1 MRALDTNVLVRYLVN
16 DDPGQAAVAERLL
29 EDCRRKREPVFLSI
43 LVLCELVWV
52 LDRSFGQSKSEIG
65 TVLERVLDMDLFRVE
80 REPLVR
86 RSLQHFRHG
95 KGNFADYL
103 IGEIG
108 SEAGCRDTVT
118 FDRALR
124 DAPGFQ
130 ML

>member
-1 MRALDTNVLVRYLVN
+1 
-16 DDPGQAAVAERLL
+16 
-29 EDCRRKREPVFLSI
+29 
-43 LVLCELVWV
+43 
-52 LDRSFGQSKSEIG
+52 
-65 TVLERVLDMDLFRVE
+65 MDLFRVE